1 MEFINVER
9 EPRIIPEK
17 FRFPNLLKQS
27 RFYDTGSGEWVTM
40 EEILAGWNA
49 MPEEDKAE
57 YATMIELSGE
67 LAPCFGLYL
76 ENCMLFNGG
85 MLELEEDQLAFEAE
99 LEDILVEEYEA
110 SHAEQD
116 SSDLLDYLEFIED
129 SRHYP

>member
-1 MEFINVER
+1 MSR
-9 EPRIIPEK
+9 PIPEK

-40 EEILAGWNA
+40 EEILAGWNE

-57 YATMIELSGE
+57 YAIMIELAES
-67 LAPCFGLYL
+67 PMPSFGLYL

-99 LEDILVEEYEA
+99 LEDLLAEEYEN
-110 SHAEQD
+110 
-116 SSDLLDYLEFIED
+116 L
-129 SRHYP
+129 